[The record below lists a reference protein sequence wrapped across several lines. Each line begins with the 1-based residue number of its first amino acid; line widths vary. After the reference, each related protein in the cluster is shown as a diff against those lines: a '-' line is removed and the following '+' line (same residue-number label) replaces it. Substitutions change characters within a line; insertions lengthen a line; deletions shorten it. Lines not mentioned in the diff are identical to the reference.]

1 MKSARIEFTSSMSQR
16 QTIACLVY
24 LPVHVLLLPLVLGL
38 FVGDAVTL
46 NLVYYLIGTA
56 YMLAIG
62 WRFLRR
68 EFDPL
73 CDGLMRCVLQVC
85 GCYGLM
91 LLMNMGVGLILSSFG
106 QAANPNN
113 ASVMQMVDT
122 NQGMTSAMTI
132 FLAPLVEEM
141 LFRAGIF
148 GTLRRS
154 SRALAY
160 VLSILLFSVYHV
172 WSYAALDA
180 RNWIYII
187 SYIPASYVLCRCYE
201 RSNTIW
207 ASIFLHMG
215 INAIAIKA
223 LALLEELM

>member
-1 MKSARIEFTSSMSQR
+1 MRSARIEFTSCMSR
-16 QTIACLVY
+16 RETIACLVY
-24 LPVHVLLLPLVLGL
+24 LPVHVLLLPLLLGI
-38 FVGDAVTL
+38 FMRDAVTL
-46 NLVYYLIGTA
+46 NLVYYLIGVG
-56 YMLAIG
+56 YMLAVG

-73 CDGLMRCVLQVC
+73 CDGLMRCVLQIC

-91 LLMNMGVGLILSSFG
+91 LLMNLCVNYLLI
-106 QAANPNN
+106 QIVNVTNPNN
-113 ASVMQMVDT
+113 ASVMQLVDT
-122 NQGMTSAMTI
+122 NQGTASTMAI

-141 LFRAGIF
+141 LFRAGVF
-148 GTLRRS
+148 GTLRRR
-154 SRALAY
+154 SRFLAY

-180 RNWIYII
+180 RNWIYVIQYLPI
-187 SYIPASYVLCRCYE
+187 SYLLCRCYE

-215 INAIAIKA
+215 VNAIAIKA
-223 LALLEELM
+223 MTMLGELM